1 MRTYLRFA
9 ASCIQCSPSC
19 VVLAPAVSCD
29 SAIAVVACSALSVS
43 VG

>member
-9 ASCIQCSPSC
+9 ASCC

-29 SAIAVVACSALSVS
+29 SAIAVVACSALSIS